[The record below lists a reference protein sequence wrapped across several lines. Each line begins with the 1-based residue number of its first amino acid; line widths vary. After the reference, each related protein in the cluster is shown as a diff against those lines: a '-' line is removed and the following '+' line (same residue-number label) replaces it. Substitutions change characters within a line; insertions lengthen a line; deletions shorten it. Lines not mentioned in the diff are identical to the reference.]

1 MTFLYSHS
9 FDINIIWL
17 SLKQIDNSMALVLK
31 LCFLVNEL
39 VFVTMCIISDVL
51 GICYDMCLCYIGSW
65 LNIMSL

>member
-1 MTFLYSHS
+1 
-9 FDINIIWL
+9 
-17 SLKQIDNSMALVLK
+17 MALVLK